1 MSRVEK
7 LAELTSIR
15 DQALDR
21 GAARARLVEL
31 LDDDDADVRAA
42 AAAAVA
48 SYPAAPEL
56 VRRVLALARSDGAPA
71 VRREACLALGQVI
84 REGDLFDGA
93 PPGGDDDE
101 EPAPDLFAAARALLL
116 ERLRADDE
124 DERLAATEALGHLS
138 RHPDVVAAIA
148 QAAAAGRAGRRAA
161 LRAMGES
168 GDAARWRAEVLR
180 GLEAG
185 EPDVVMAAAW
195 AAGELGL
202 REAAPRLAALLRQA
216 AAPGSDAAVA
226 RRAAEALGRTG
237 GDGAA
242 RALED
247 AVRSAPDEEVR
258 QAASD
263 GLEELE
269 VLAAIDGEFGGA
281 L

>member
-15 DQALDR
+15 DQALDQ

-93 PPGGDDDE
+93 PPGDDDE
-101 EPAPDLFAAARALLL
+101 DDEPAPDLFAAARALLL

-168 GDAARWRAEVLR
+168 GD
-180 GLEAG
+180 
-185 EPDVVMAAAW
+185 
-195 AAGELGL
+195 
-202 REAAPRLAALLRQA
+202 
-216 AAPGSDAAVA
+216 
-226 RRAAEALGRTG
+226 
-237 GDGAA
+237 
-242 RALED
+242 
-247 AVRSAPDEEVR
+247 
-258 QAASD
+258 
-263 GLEELE
+263 
-269 VLAAIDGEFGGA
+269 
-281 L
+281 